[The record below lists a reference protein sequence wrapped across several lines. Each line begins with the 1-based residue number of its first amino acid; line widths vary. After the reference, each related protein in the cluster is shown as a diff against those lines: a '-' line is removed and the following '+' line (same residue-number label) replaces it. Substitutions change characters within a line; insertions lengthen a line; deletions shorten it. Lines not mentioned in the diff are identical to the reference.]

1 MGWGRLFSMGVLDFR
16 APLSHGSVVRGL
28 CVPALNLHCCLPAA
42 LAQFLMVSSSGH
54 PVSLLCHHVSA
65 AFRTIAKK
73 YIYVCWKMLEIQ
85 VFVVCVLF
93 CFVFFL
99 PLSSIIQFK
108 NHFLMFISSLTFT
121 VVTVFISRDVLVC
134 LVSHSSFWLRNASG

>member
-1 MGWGRLFSMGVLDFR
+1 MGQVIQHGRFGLQSSPFSWLCGPWALCPSFKSPLLSSCCFGPISNGVLFWTSCVI
-16 APLSHGSVVRGL
+16 ALSS
-28 CVPALNLHCCLPAA
+28 CQCCF
-42 LAQFLMVSSSGH
+42 QNNS
-54 PVSLLCHHVSA
+54 
-65 AFRTIAKK
+65 KK
-73 YIYVCWKMLEIQ
+73 YIYVEKCWKFRFLL
-85 VFVVCVLF
+85 FVC
-93 CFVFFL
+93 CFVLFFL

>member
-1 MGWGRLFSMGVLDFR
+1 
-16 APLSHGSVVRGL
+16 
-28 CVPALNLHCCLPAA
+28 
-42 LAQFLMVSSSGH
+42 
-54 PVSLLCHHVSA
+54 
-65 AFRTIAKK
+65 
-73 YIYVCWKMLEIQ
+73 MLEIQ

-108 NHFLMFISSLTFT
+108 NHFLMLISSLTFT

>member
-1 MGWGRLFSMGVLDFR
+1 MGQVIQHGRFGLQSSPFSW
-16 APLSHGSVVRGL
+16 L

-42 LAQFLMVSSSGH
+42 LAQFLMVSSSGR

-65 AFRTIAKK
+65 AFRTIAKNT
-73 YIYVCWKMLEIQ
+73 YIYVEKCWKFRFLL
-85 VFVVCVLF
+85 FVC
-93 CFVFFL
+93 CFVLFFL